1 MYTQLGLF
9 TSLYSLIILFLLSAI
24 ALSFY
29 QNGLKRESGKRFIKN
44 DIKEGWKYVL
54 HTKNLRMITITF
66 TIMGLAVGLTNP
78 LEVFLVIERLG
89 MEKKLFN
96 I

>member
-1 MYTQLGLF
+1 
-9 TSLYSLIILFLLSAI
+9 
-24 ALSFY
+24 ALSFLPKWVE
-29 QNGLKRESGKRFIKN
+29 QEQVARDSLKN

-89 MEKKLFN
+89 MEKEAVQYLAAADG
-96 I
+96 IGMLIGGIVAA

>member
-1 MYTQLGLF
+1 MARL
-9 TSLYSLIILFLLSAI
+9 
-24 ALSFY
+24 
-29 QNGLKRESGKRFIKN
+29 IKN

-89 MEKKLFN
+89 MEKAVQYLAAADGIGMLLGGIVAAVFASKVNPKRCLYSVWVY
-96 I
+96 

>member
-1 MYTQLGLF
+1 SLVYTQLGLF

-24 ALSFY
+24 ALSFLPKWIE
-29 QNGLKRESGKRFIKN
+29 QEQAVKGSLKN

-89 MEKKLFN
+89 M
-96 I
+96 